1 LRNTSRKAGSILRR
15 SQRRAYTFG
24 NVGRNKVYGPG
35 METMDIA
42 VARIFS
48 ITERLRFQ
56 FRGEFFNALTHTNL
70 GTPNR
75 FVNEP

>member
-1 LRNTSRKAGSILRR
+1 
-15 SQRRAYTFG
+15 
-24 NVGRNKVYGPG
+24 